1 MNACPSHARV
11 SAMTTTPTTLT
22 LRLDRLEP
30 ITGTVS
36 TEHGASLPFMGWLEL
51 AAALE
56 QATSGG
62 AAPAPPRAFG

>member
-1 MNACPSHARV
+1 MNGCASHGRL

-22 LRLDRLEP
+22 LRLDLLDP
-30 ITGTVS
+30 IKGTVT
-36 TEHGASLPFMGWLEL
+36 TEAGASLPFLGWLEL

-62 AAPAPPRAFG
+62 ATPAPPRALA